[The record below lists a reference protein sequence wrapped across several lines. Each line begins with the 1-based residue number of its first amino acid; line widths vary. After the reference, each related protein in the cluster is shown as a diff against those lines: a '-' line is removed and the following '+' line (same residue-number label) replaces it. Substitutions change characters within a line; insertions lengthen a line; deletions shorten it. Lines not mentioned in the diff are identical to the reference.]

1 MWNCRSIFHFLL
13 FNLIPNRLLSP
24 QTHLPSKPK
33 YRRKTQPSV
42 AMAISSSSGS
52 NSIDYP
58 SSPSSSNLSA
68 SNLDSIPESR
78 VKKTGRNRSGNRGYR
93 SNRPGP
99 VPVPAGFKPA
109 QIQILN
115 LNFKTWKN
123 PKKFLKILQV
133 ATNLMVSN
141 FFKYSF
147 I

>member
-1 MWNCRSIFHFLL
+1 MTSMLRTTPLC
-13 FNLIPNRLLSP
+13 PP
-24 QTHLPSKPK
+24 
-33 YRRKTQPSV
+33 
-42 AMAISSSSGS
+42 SGS
-52 NSIDYP
+52 SKVSPVRNLRSHRVRYLP
-58 SSPSSSNLSA
+58 QPLRVGGSVRRRSASPSA
-68 SNLDSIPESR
+68 ACARTAAAAAVPGRRVTR